1 MFIHQF
7 IEYLHDNVWMQ
18 VYKSDRKNRNNTG
31 SIRKVGVCVCVWV
44 GNICC
49 SEQNKASHRK
59 VYDNLFCTVKQRFR
73 GCVWSSGGFVKR
85 TGEDGF
91 THPRCYKLSGQ
102 PFLSTCVV
110 VEYLTKM
117 DRWSIRLSVK
127 CDVEVS
133 DVKTGHADK
142 QTFSR
147 VRSRRPQL
155 SDTNLH
161 HMIPDQEKLPCQ
173 QLKKK

>member
-7 IEYLHDNVWMQ
+7 IEYLHDNVWRQ
-18 VYKSDRKNRNNTG
+18 IYKSDRKNRNNTG
-31 SIRKVGVCVCVWV
+31 SIRKAGVCVCVCT
-44 GNICC
+44 ICC

-59 VYDNLFCTVKQRFR
+59 VYDNLFLYSKTEVQRLHLIHR
-73 GCVWSSGGFVKR
+73 WLC
-85 TGEDGF
+85 GEDGGGWIYTPKMLLTF
-91 THPRCYKLSGQ
+91 RATISQHLCGYWVSYKDG
-102 PFLSTCVV
+102 
-110 VEYLTKM
+110 
-117 DRWSIRLSVK
+117 RSIRLSVK

-161 HMIPDQEKLPCQ
+161 HMIPDQENLPCQ
-173 QLKKK
+173 QLKKE